1 MVWCVTLMLRYSS
14 QDQNVIETRTAT
26 KYKAIVLFQCKVSRP
41 KTMKNAATITQ
52 PLIVYFV
59 FRLALNV
66 LRGSRFLDPTLN
78 PRPFFPLTLRSFLIA
93 TKPMS
98 FVKAC
103 LPSLGRRYSGTCF
116 R

>member
-1 MVWCVTLMLRYSS
+1 MQGISPPKNYEKKTLLPLL
-14 QDQNVIETRTAT
+14 NPVI
-26 KYKAIVLFQCKVSRP
+26 I
-41 KTMKNAATITQ
+41 
-52 PLIVYFV
+52 YFV
-59 FRLALNV
+59 FRRALNV

-78 PRPFFPLTLRSFLIA
+78 PRPFFPLTLRSFLMA

-116 R
+116 RWACCLAVLSSPS